1 MRRIV
6 YSMTVCD
13 MKKGTRALV
22 LKVEAAEAIRER
34 LRFLGIYKGA
44 KIVLL
49 KISLLRSTYLV
60 QAGSARAALGR
71 DVAAGVYVWRTEKTP

>member
-1 MRRIV
+1 
-6 YSMTVCD
+6 MTVCD

-22 LKVEAAEAIRER
+22 LKVEQPDAVRER

-49 KISLLRSTYLV
+49 KVSLFKSTYLV
-60 QAGSARAALGR
+60 QAGSARAALGK
-71 DVAAGVYVWRTEKTP
+71 DVASGIFVWRTEKTP